1 MQRSCSIPMRTTIS
15 CHPSKRQ
22 EEGLEGNGQLRVSPR
37 SSPIVLITT
46 SDAGLVLGYPTFP
59 KPGNARDLTQAV
71 CDFAQAAVLPYLT
84 SVSSSFFVCSKPS
97 SSAARRV
104 ASVARA
110 SALSKSAVT
119 SRSFVSSTP
128 RILFSELA
136 VSDASANSARN
147 WSCARPFEDR
157 DAASCLA

>member
-1 MQRSCSIPMRTTIS
+1 MPQTSKTCNLETSRALVAIRPKNKKKDWTETDGYLANVSLLDRLPSS
-15 CHPSKRQ
+15 SSLHP
-22 EEGLEGNGQLRVSPR
+22 
-37 SSPIVLITT
+37 
-46 SDAGLVLGYPTFP
+46 SDAGLALGYPTFP
-59 KPGNARDLTQAV
+59 KPGDGANEDLTQTV
-71 CDFAQAAVLPYLT
+71 CEFAQAAVLPYLT

-119 SRSFVSSTP
+119 SRSFVSSNP

-147 WSCARPFEDR
+147 
-157 DAASCLA
+157 